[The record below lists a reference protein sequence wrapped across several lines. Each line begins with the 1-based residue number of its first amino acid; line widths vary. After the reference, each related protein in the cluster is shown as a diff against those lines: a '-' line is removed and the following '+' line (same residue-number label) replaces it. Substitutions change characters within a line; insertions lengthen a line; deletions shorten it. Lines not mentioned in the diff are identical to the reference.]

1 MYNRSIRRI
10 IYTVFTYFSIVYAD
24 TVFKIPYFPRQET
37 HNQRLRKLSFNPHA
51 PLAHKTF
58 SQADIIVSPS
68 LQIFDAYL
76 LEDTD
81 FSLSTPRKIHVDK
94 ECPKNGQFISNYG
107 VHEVVKAGQHF
118 VHSDRPWV
126 HFCAQR
132 LR

>member
-24 TVFKIPYFPRQET
+24 TVFKIPYFPRHEI
-37 HNQRLRKLSFNPHA
+37 HKQRLRKLSFNPHA

-58 SQADIIVSPS
+58 SQADIMH
-68 LQIFDAYL
+68 IFWK
-76 LEDTD
+76 DTD